1 MEWVNALVQ
10 GILLGGLYALLATG
24 LSLVFGVMR
33 VVNLAQ
39 GDLTIL
45 AAFVALAIADTTGAN
60 PLVSLLVVV
69 PALMLLGYV
78 LQRGILNRALAG
90 GVLPPILVT
99 FGIAVIL
106 QNALLGV
113 FSADSQ
119 GLDAGSIE
127 GQSLRLTDQLAVG
140 WFPLATLVVAVVIL
154 VGLQLFIGR
163 TQLGRAFRATSDD
176 ADAARLVGINDR
188 HVYALAMA
196 LALGT
201 VAVAGVFL
209 GIRTTFGPLDG
220 PVRLI
225 FAFEAVVIGGLGS
238 LWGTLA
244 GGVILGVAQALGNQ
258 VSPAYQL
265 LAGHLVFLAI
275 LAFRP
280 RGLFPSA
287 AVRSTS

>member
-1 MEWVNALVQ
+1 VDWVNALIQ

-45 AAFVALAIADTTGAN
+45 AAFLAASIVDATQIN
-60 PLVSLLVVV
+60 PLLALVVVV
-69 PALMLLGYV
+69 PAMMILGYA
-78 LQRGILNRALAG
+78 LQRGVLNFALSG
-90 GVLPPILVT
+90 NVLLPILIT
-99 FGIAVIL
+99 FGIGVIL
-106 QNALLGV
+106 QNALLTV
-113 FSADSQ
+113 YTADSR

-127 GQSLRLTDQLAVG
+127 GSSLQLTDQLAVG
-140 WFPLATLVVAVVIL
+140 WFPLVTLVVAILIL
-154 VGLQLFIGR
+154 VGLQLLIGR
-163 TQLGRAFRATSDD
+163 TQLGRAFRATADD
-176 ADAARLVGINDR
+176 PAAARLVGINDR

-244 GGVILGVAQALGNQ
+244 GGIILGVAQTFGNQ

-265 LAGHLVFLAI
+265 LAGHLVFLVV
-275 LAFRP
+275 LVVRP
-280 RGLFPSA
+280 GGLFPSA
-287 AVRSTS
+287 AIRQTT